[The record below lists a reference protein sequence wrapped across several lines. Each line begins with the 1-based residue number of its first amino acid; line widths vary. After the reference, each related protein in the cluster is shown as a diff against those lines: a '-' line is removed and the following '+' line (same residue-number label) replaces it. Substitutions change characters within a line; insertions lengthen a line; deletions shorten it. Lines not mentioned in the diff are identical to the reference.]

1 MGTSSGSGHRGSF
14 TPSRVRSDPNPIG
27 PPWPYWECDHY
38 DVYANGK
45 YYTVGA
51 NPRSASACGLAGGR
65 SYNMQVILAYDNHQ
79 EIAARSQVV
88 TAVLR

>member
-1 MGTSSGSGHRGSF
+1 M
-14 TPSRVRSDPNPIG
+14 RS
-27 PPWPYWECDHY
+27 
-38 DVYANGK
+38 
-45 YYTVGA
+45 
-51 NPRSASACGLAGGR
+51 GGR